1 MEKEKVLQ
9 QREKFKTKHGEFPA
23 FPIRTQ
29 YKFAGT
35 TCIGKIDLSVSGI
48 MLFGVPG
55 LISPLDDD
63 IKELQMLEDGLGRKF

>member
-1 MEKEKVLQ
+1 MEKEKIMK
-9 QREKFKTKHGEFPA
+9 QREDFKTKHGEFPA

-35 TCIGKIDLSVSGI
+35 TCTGKIDSNGGGI
-48 MLFGVPG
+48 MIYGMPG
-55 LISPLDDD
+55 IISPLDDD